1 MNDIFNVQ
9 IFFVVFREALE
20 AVIVIS
26 VLLAFVKQSIG
37 DKNPR
42 VTKKLIRQIWF
53 GAISGIFICLAIGC
67 AFIGAYYS
75 LNNDIWTRTEDLYE
89 GIMCLIATILITMM
103 GVAMLRI
110 NKMQAKWRV
119 KIARALID
127 KKTTKIEGNWLKKL
141 WYRISHWD
149 WDFGDALKRYS
160 MFILPF
166 ITTLREGLEAVVFV
180 GGVGIGSPARSFPL
194 PVVCGLIG
202 GALVGG
208 FMYYGGSTI
217 SLQIFLCISTA
228 ILYLISAGLFSRG
241 VWFLENYVFNQK
253 TGGDAAEN
261 GSGPGTYNINNSV
274 WHVNCCNPLTDNGWD
289 VFNSL
294 LGWQNSATYGSV
306 LSYNLY
312 WLFLIVTLALMLYE
326 EKKGHLPFCKNL
338 KFREL
343 NPMYHIKNKKK
354 NEISEAE
361 AHRLFL
367 EARSKLQGKASDESE
382 RDDPEQYEL
391 NDIPTEGTSE
401 EITNSTNVG
410 FQEVRLDEN
419 KGNFTQA

>member
-1 MNDIFNVQ
+1 MNDIFNIQ

-37 DKNPR
+37 NKSPQ
-42 VTKKLIRQIWF
+42 VTKQLVRQIWF
-53 GAISGIFICLAIGC
+53 GAFAGIFICIAIGG

-75 LNNDIWTRTEDLYE
+75 LKNDIWTRTEDLYE
-89 GIMCLIATILITMM
+89 GIMCIIATVLITGM

-119 KIARALID
+119 KIAKSLISPPD
-127 KKTTKIEGNWLKKL
+127 KKSDRLKCG
-141 WYRISHWD
+141 YIM
-149 WDFGDALKRYS
+149 KRYS

-180 GGVGIGSPARSFPL
+180 GGVGIGSPAKSFPL
-194 PVVCGLIG
+194 PVVCGLLAG
-202 GALVGG
+202 LLVGG
-208 FMYYGGSTI
+208 FMYYGGSSI

-241 VWFLENYVFNQK
+241 VWFFENYVFNQK

-261 GSGPGTYNINNSV
+261 GSGPGTYNIHKTV

-294 LGWQNSATYGSV
+294 LGWQNTATYGSV

-312 WLFLIVTLALMLYE
+312 WLALIVTLMLMLYE
-326 EKKGHLPFCKNL
+326 EKNDHLPFCKNL
-338 KFREL
+338 KFRHL
-343 NPMYHIKNKKK
+343 NPMYYIKNKKK
-354 NEISEAE
+354 DELTEEEADRLFKQAHIDLTRRISEESNAN
-361 AHRLFL
+361 APG
-367 EARSKLQGKASDESE
+367 SDASPLNES
-382 RDDPEQYEL
+382 Q
-391 NDIPTEGTSE
+391 EGTSNDADDIE
-401 EITNSTNVG
+401 LEYVEASP
-410 FQEVRLDEN
+410 Q
-419 KGNFTQA
+419 KA

>member
-1 MNDIFNVQ
+1 MNDLFNVQ

-20 AVIVIS
+20 AVIVVS
-26 VLLAFVKQSIG
+26 VLLAFVRQSIG
-37 DKNPR
+37 DRNPE
-42 VTKKLIRQIWF
+42 VSKKLVRQIWIGTF
-53 GAISGIFICLAIGC
+53 SGIFLCLAIGC

-75 LNNDIWTRTEDLYE
+75 LKNDIWSKTEDLYE
-89 GIMCLIATILITMM
+89 GIMCLIATILITGM

-119 KIARALID
+119 KIARALIQAPASKRERLKCSYIF
-127 KKTTKIEGNWLKKL
+127 KK
-141 WYRISHWD
+141 
-149 WDFGDALKRYS
+149 YS

-180 GGVGIGSPARSFPL
+180 GGVGIGSPAKSFPL
-194 PVVCGLIG
+194 PVVCGLAA

-208 FMYYGGSTI
+208 FMYYGGSSI

-241 VWFLENYVFNQK
+241 VWFFENYVFNKK

-261 GSGPGTYNINNSV
+261 GSGPGTYNIKSSV
-274 WHVNCCNPLTDNGWD
+274 WHVNCCNPLTDSGWD

-312 WLFLIVTLALMLYE
+312 WLGMIIALGLMLFE
-326 EKKGHLPFCKNL
+326 EKNGHLPFCKSL
-338 KFREL
+338 KLRQL

-354 NEISEAE
+354 NELTPEE
-361 AHRLFL
+361 ELRLYHQAKKDL
-367 EARSKLQGKASDESE
+367 NRRVSSDESSQRLSDDIQNTDSATDE
-382 RDDPEQYEL
+382 RA
-391 NDIPTEGTSE
+391 NDIEFTDFSKEAKLTG
-401 EITNSTNVG
+401 STTTTVPIK
-410 FQEVRLDEN
+410 ESS
-419 KGNFTQA
+419 